1 MKSDQFA
8 SDIGIAARLAAPVV
22 TAAVWSG
29 DLVTATPAIISC
41 ALLAACL
48 FVIVSRKFREKD
60 KNWAY
65 TTIGALTGFWLRDV
79 S

>member
-1 MKSDQFA
+1 MTNDKFE
-8 SDIGIAARLAAPVV
+8 SDIGIAARLAASAV
-22 TAAVWSG
+22 TAAVWPG
-29 DLVTATPAIISC
+29 DLVRATPAIISC